1 MDNKLQSINKII
13 SNISFNIIKYCDIL
27 MISYPIIH
35 KNKNVNELLL
45 HHNNI
50 SKYILYDTRNKNS
63 TIIIH
68 KIKSSIIDEYPKFY
82 ISTEYNNLDSITFL
96 PSDNENDEL
105 HLNKEDIDFLDIK
118 IIDYIINKLNNINDI
133 LINDIKFC
141 QNYTDQHYHSINE
154 KLKDLL
160 KIE

>member
-35 KNKNVNELLL
+35 KNKDDYILSY
-45 HHNNI
+45 HTNI
-50 SKYILYDTRNKNS
+50 DKYILYDVKNKNS
-63 TIIIH
+63 TVIIT
-68 KIKSSIIDEYPKFY
+68 KIKSSIIEDEYPKFY
-82 ISTEYNNLDSITFL
+82 ISTEYTNLDSITFL
-96 PSDNENDEL
+96 LSDNENDEL
-105 HLNKEDIDFLDIK
+105 RLDKKEIDFLDIK